1 MRSDKTGGNPPP
13 ETTPFEK
20 LSELTRRV
28 LSVPKKELDERERE
42 YKDRRNALKA
52 V

>member
-1 MRSDKTGGNPPP
+1 MGGEHPP

-28 LSVPKKELDERERE
+28 LSVPKKEIDERERE
-42 YKDRRNALKA
+42 YKEHRKALKA